1 MSRLQSAVEKGR
13 EAMIKTALIAVDG
26 FERFDYGPMH
36 PLKMYRLKLTWA
48 LMEAYQLIG
57 LPNMTVIEPR
67 PATEEEVLSFHKLEY
82 VEALKIVNSG
92 FWFNEA
98 YRYGLG
104 AGDCPIFKG
113 VYEGSLLMC
122 GASVV
127 AAEQL
132 ISGAAQVT
140 FNIAGG
146 LHHAMPDY
154 ASGFCYFNDPVVA
167 INKLLEHFDKVAYID
182 IDAHHGDGVQFA
194 YYRSDRVLTISIHES
209 PLYLFP
215 GRSGF
220 IEELG
225 EDEGYGYSV
234 NLPLLPYAGDDV
246 FLKAFDEVV
255 MPLVRAYD
263 PDVLVSQLGVDTFQT
278 DPLTHMELTTNAFCH
293 TIRAFKASGKPW
305 LALGG
310 GGYDV
315 ANVCRGWT
323 LAWAIM
329 NGAELPDEVPPEWNK
344 QASAYNV
351 RLTNLRDGSSYP
363 SSESA
368 LRDVEKVIS
377 YLKQTL
383 PHTSL

>member
-1 MSRLQSAVEKGR
+1 VEKGR

-26 FERFDYGPMH
+26 FECFDYGPTH
-36 PLKMYRLKLTWA
+36 PLRMYRLKLTWA
-48 LMEAYQLIG
+48 LMEAYRLTG
-57 LPNMTVIEPR
+57 LPNMTVIKPR
-67 PATEEEVLSFHKLEY
+67 PATEKEVLSFHRPEY
-82 VEALKIVNSG
+82 VEALKRANSG
-92 FWFNEA
+92 LWFDEA

-104 AGDCPIFKG
+104 GGDCPIFKG
-113 VYEGSLLMC
+113 LYEGSLLGC
-122 GASVV
+122 GGSVV
-127 AAEQL
+127 VAEKL
-132 ISGAAQVT
+132 ISGAAHIT

-146 LHHAMPDY
+146 LHHAMPNY
-154 ASGFCYFNDPVVA
+154 ASGFCYLNDPVVA
-167 INKLLEHFDKVAYID
+167 INKLLEHFSKVAYVD

-194 YYRSDRVLTISIHES
+194 YYRSNRVLTISIHES
-209 PLYLFP
+209 PLHLFP

-255 MPLVRAYD
+255 IPLLHAYN
-263 PDVLVSQLGVDTFQT
+263 PDVLVTQLGVDTFQT

-293 TIRAFKASGKPW
+293 AIRAFKALGKPW

-329 NGAELPDEVPPEWNK
+329 NGVELPDEVPQEWNE

-351 RLTNLRDGSSYP
+351 RLSKLRDGSSYP
-363 SSESA
+363 SSKSA
-368 LRDVEKVIS
+368 LQDVEKVIS
-377 YLKQTL
+377 YLKETL
-383 PHTSL
+383 PYTS